1 MVRNLVSLL
10 IFIFPELI
18 IAQDIIKTTDVNL
31 NLRKGPEIGNNIICV
46 IPRESVLTIDY
57 AEQSDTTWL
66 SISFKGNIGYV
77 YARYV
82 RSPTIH
88 DSYSYKSGTDIRYY
102 TNSKGDKVQ
111 SPTYYS
117 RPPTGAT
124 AECRDGTYSF
134 SQSRRG
140 TCSHHGGVK
149 RWL

>member
-1 MVRNLVSLL
+1 MS
-10 IFIFPELI
+10 IMISIFPAMI

-31 NLRKGPEIGNNIICV
+31 NLRKYPEIDNNIICV
-46 IPRESVLTIDY
+46 IPKGSVFTVDY

-66 SISFKGNIGYV
+66 TVRFNGNSGYV
-77 YARYV
+77 YAGYV
-82 RSPTIH
+82 KSPVIH

-102 TNSKGDKVQ
+102 TNSKGEKVQ

-124 AECRDGTYSF
+124 AECRDGTFSF